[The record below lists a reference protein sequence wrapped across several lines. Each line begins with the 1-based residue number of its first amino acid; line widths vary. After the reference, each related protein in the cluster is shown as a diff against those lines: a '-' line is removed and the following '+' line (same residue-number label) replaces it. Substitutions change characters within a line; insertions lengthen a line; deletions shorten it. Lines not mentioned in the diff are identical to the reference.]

1 MPWIH
6 AKKSCFDKGMKLV
19 SLETSA
25 EDIAI
30 IQAIYNREFFF
41 QSPKDFTP
49 TDVQKNFLQ
58 FDRFFRR

>member
-30 IQAIYNREFFF
+30 IQAIYNRKIFF
-41 QSPKDFTP
+41 QSSKAFTNCEF
-49 TDVQKNFLQ
+49 KFL
-58 FDRFFRR
+58 